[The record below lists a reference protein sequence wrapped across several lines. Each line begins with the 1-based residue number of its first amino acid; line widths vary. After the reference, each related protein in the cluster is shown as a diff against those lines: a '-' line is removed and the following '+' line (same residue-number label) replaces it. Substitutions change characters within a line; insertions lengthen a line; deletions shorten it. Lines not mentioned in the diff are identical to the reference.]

1 VRLLLVLLLAACTSA
16 DAMAPH
22 AVSANVAGSW
32 TATGGTITETGRFT
46 AGTGTSAF
54 VTFTHNGFR
63 DTGSVAICAPG
74 LVLNLHGDT
83 LAVADTLQLT
93 ATVTNHCDS
102 ADTSLAVTWVS
113 RNTPVATV
121 VSTGTQRGRV
131 TAVSPGFAWIVA
143 TSGTYRDSALVCVSG
158 TWLDVAP
165 PTLALPVAGATGGL
179 TASGAIDCGSPG
191 TITWKT
197 RNVAVATV
205 ASSGALTAT
214 VTGVGAGSV
223 YIIDSI
229 LGAKDSSLI
238 TLVETDTTT
247 VSAGCPV
254 SGYLRLVNVSTV
266 SQLQAALAASLPGD
280 QIRLAAGTYST
291 ASVYVLNRNGTLANP
306 TVLCGPRTAIIRGA
320 VIRVDYPTVYW
331 TVRGFKIDGNRV
343 AFTGIWDQGAGRNIY
358 DDLEV
363 TNTTQE
369 GIMIKGSS
377 VAPSMGNVIRYNYV
391 HHVGVTV
398 PKFGECIYLGDGN
411 DHLKRVDST
420 WIHHNVVNNCPA
432 EGIELKT
439 GARSSRVTH
448 NTVTTTAYD
457 PETFPSAVE
466 IRGIGNRV
474 DSNTVNGSGRFLF
487 EVFADH
493 VTGGLNNTFRG
504 NTGSN
509 SGNLK
514 MFNRNTNA
522 GSPLTGNV
530 FYCSNVAVAPTLLNV
545 TCTP

>member
-1 VRLLLVLLLAACTSA
+1 VDR
-16 DAMAPH
+16 H
-22 AVSANVAGSW
+22 
-32 TATGGTITETGRFT
+32 RFT

-54 VTFTHNGFR
+54 VTFTHNGFA

-93 ATVTNHCDS
+93 ATVTNHCDV

-131 TAVSPGFAWIVA
+131 TAVAPGFAWIVA

-165 PTLALPVAGATGGL
+165 VALNLPTNGATGGL
-179 TASGAIDCGSPG
+179 TASGAINCGSVG
-191 TITWKT
+191 TVSWIT
-197 RNVAVATV
+197 RNAGRATV
-205 ASSGALTAT
+205 ASTGALTAT
-214 VTGVGAGSV
+214 VTAVSAGTV

-238 TLVETDTTT
+238 TVAATDTTT
-247 VSAGCPV
+247 VVAGCPA

-266 SQLQAALAASLPGD
+266 TQLQAALAASLAGD

-291 ASVYVLNRNGTLANP
+291 SSVYVVNRNGTLANP

-331 TVRGFKIDGNRV
+331 AFRGFKIDGNRV

-358 DDLEV
+358 DNLEV

-377 VAPSMGNVIRYNYV
+377 ISPSMANVVRYNYI
-391 HHVGVTV
+391 HDVGTTV
-398 PKFGECIYLGDGN
+398 PKFGECIYIGDGN
-411 DHLKRVDST
+411 DHTKRVDST
-420 WIHHNVVNNCPA
+420 DIHHNTIANCPA

-439 GARSSRVTH
+439 GARYARVAH
-448 NTVTTTAYD
+448 NTVTNTAYD

-474 DSNTVNGSGRFLF
+474 DSNTVRTSGRFLI

-493 VTGGLNNTFRG
+493 VTGGLNNTFRA
-504 NTGSN
+504 NTGSG
-509 SGNLK
+509 SANLK
-514 MFNRNTNA
+514 MFNRNTNE

>member
-1 VRLLLVLLLAACTSA
+1 VAA
-16 DAMAPH
+16 
-22 AVSANVAGSW
+22 
-32 TATGGTITETGRFT
+32 
-46 AGTGTSAF
+46 
-54 VTFTHNGFR
+54 
-63 DTGSVAICAPG
+63 
-74 LVLNLHGDT
+74 
-83 LAVADTLQLT
+83 
-93 ATVTNHCDS
+93 
-102 ADTSLAVTWVS
+102 
-113 RNTPVATV
+113 
-121 VSTGTQRGRV
+121 
-131 TAVSPGFAWIVA
+131 
-143 TSGTYRDSALVCVSG
+143 
-158 TWLDVAP
+158 
-165 PTLALPVAGATGGL
+165 
-179 TASGAIDCGSPG
+179 
-191 TITWKT
+191 
-197 RNVAVATV
+197 
-205 ASSGALTAT
+205 
-214 VTGVGAGSV
+214 
-223 YIIDSI
+223 
-229 LGAKDSSLI
+229 
-238 TLVETDTTT
+238 TDTTT

-266 SQLQAALAASLPGD
+266 AQLQAALAASLPGD

-291 ASVYVLNRNGTLANP
+291 ASVYVLNRNGTLTNP

-343 AFTGIWDQGAGRNIY
+343 AFTGIWDNGAGRNIY

-369 GIMIKGSS
+369 GILIKGSS
-377 VAPSMGNVIRYNYV
+377 VAPSMGNVIRYSHI
-391 HHVGVTV
+391 HHVGTVV
-398 PKFGECIYLGDGN
+398 PKFGECIYIGDGN

-420 WIHHNVVNNCPA
+420 WIHHNTVNNCPA